1 MLDVTTMGRR
11 ERREHLLRFYAPSFI
26 DHKIMVSAE
35 GPSGGAWYYT
45 CRSTKNGF
53 YWFNVVVAPGV
64 ILLYGDVGELLLR
77 VAPGGGPRAMLRW
90 LRDSTRDPIE
100 LDYLLGKC
108 PRPEW
113 EFGEGELRRYLK
125 TEAEESLT
133 ADQLRGLRE
142 WCTDHVHDHEP
153 ITQATWAEAWYRATD
168 GDCEALDCNDWSSS
182 MLCQYLALYHFVR
195 LLPQEVFREEA

>member
-1 MLDVTTMGRR
+1 MTDVQTLARR
-11 ERREHLLRFYAPSFI
+11 ERREYLLKFYAPSFK
-26 DHKIMVSAE
+26 DHQLTVQAE
-35 GPSGGAWYYT
+35 GPSGGAWLYT
-45 CRSTKNGF
+45 CRSPLTSF
-53 YWFNVVVAPGV
+53 YSFNVVVAPQV
-64 ILLYGDVGELLLR
+64 ILVYGDIGELLLR
-77 VAPGGGPRAMLRW
+77 VTPGGFPHEMLRW

-108 PRPEW
+108 PNPEW

-125 TEAEESLT
+125 TEAVESLT

-153 ITQATWAEAWYRATD
+153 ITQTTWAEAWYRVTG
-168 GDCEALDCNDWSSS
+168 GDSEAPDCNDWSAQ

-195 LLPQEVFREEA
+195 LLPTEVFHEG